1 MPSQLQKAVNYFN
14 TYAFDDIHHQN
25 DAIYK
30 TDYGGHLIDEVDMS
44 WRVNQ
49 VNEMGFS
56 VAVLENE
63 RHGRGLDGNS
73 ALSG

>member
-1 MPSQLQKAVNYFN
+1 MSSQPHQPVNNSN

-25 DAIYK
+25 NAIYK